1 MMGGPEDTPQRFNQ
15 TLDLAKELGLS
26 VSDLIIIRYV
36 PLPKTQLTLLFGM
49 SKTKKFFSPFSYKEL
64 RVFRSDIS
72 YWYYWKIRFLK
83 IFTFLQEGLRL
94 KGRQF
99 LKDLE
104 GIFLIRKSRF
114 IPLVFLC
121 SEQRII
127 NLTVVKYK
135 LEKLLQKK

>member
-1 MMGGPEDTPQRFNQ
+1 
-15 TLDLAKELGLS
+15 
-26 VSDLIIIRYV
+26 
-36 PLPKTQLTLLFGM
+36 
-49 SKTKKFFSPFSYKEL
+49 
-64 RVFRSDIS
+64 
-72 YWYYWKIRFLK
+72 LK
-83 IFTFLQEGLRL
+83 EGLRF

-104 GIFLIRKSRF
+104 GIFLMRKSRF

-135 LEKLLQKK
+135 IEKLLQKK